1 LFERNACAL
10 SGGQGTFASSGRA
23 RIARLTRV
31 PVRST
36 GKEPSPED
44 GPPAQ
49 TGVFTRHS
57 LNMQP
62 LLRSLFPYLTSL
74 LLRTQL
80 RSTRAQNEEE
90 EEEEEVTQAK
100 NKKRINSEGIL
111 DVYPAMTTS
120 AARFK
125 RFAHP

>member
-1 LFERNACAL
+1 
-10 SGGQGTFASSGRA
+10 
-23 RIARLTRV
+23 
-31 PVRST
+31 
-36 GKEPSPED
+36 
-44 GPPAQ
+44 
-49 TGVFTRHS
+49 
-57 LNMQP
+57 MQP

-80 RSTRAQNEEE
+80 RSTRAQNEEEEE